1 VKRKEG
7 GWHGMAVMGQPERRN
22 WDFGDELGE
31 NGCGVAEMD
40 VVKERK
46 AGEAAETARRVVVEA
61 KRSVEGVQVR
71 AGAM

>member
-1 VKRKEG
+1 
-7 GWHGMAVMGQPERRN
+7 MAVMCQPERRN

-46 AGEAAETARRVVVEA
+46 AGEAAEMARQKVVEA

-71 AGAM
+71 VGAM